1 MSLEFEF
8 LYFKLQSKMNL
19 KKGANKISFAVTSG
33 LQGRKVLNATIYLWD
48 PDTKIVVSDIDGTI
62 TKYFL

>member
-1 MSLEFEF
+1 
-8 LYFKLQSKMNL
+8 MNL
-19 KKGANKISFAVTSG
+19 KKGPNKISFAVTSG

-62 TKYFL
+62 TKYFLRFI

>member
-1 MSLEFEF
+1 
-8 LYFKLQSKMNL
+8 MNL
-19 KKGANKISFAVTSG
+19 KKGPNKISFAVSSV

-62 TKYFL
+62 TKYIHFSS